1 MLEKATKR
9 EKVKFSSP
17 DMLETELK
25 ENLKVKRFFLV
36 LDDFWRECV
45 SDQQLDRLLS
55 PLMVEKMGSKI
66 LVTTRFAD
74 AARAL
79 GAQNLI
85 PMPEMDENQYSLMFM
100 HYARISDQALSSEH
114 ELIGKKIA
122 EKLGRSPLAARTVAG
137 QLRGKYINY
146 WKRTMN
152 SDLLNNETWAAL
164 WWSYQQLEDHV
175 KQCFTYCSMFP
186 RRYRLRRDELV
197 HLWVAQGF
205 VDMEDIGHDCFD
217 VLLSCSFIQPKGVG
231 WHFTIHDLMH
241 DLAKR
246 VAGNDCFTFEKGM
259 VDRIPQDVRHL
270 CIESYD
276 ETVFREQVLKLKTLR
291 TIFVS
296 DWMATMAEKD
306 WEKLLMNL
314 KKLRVVQVP
323 GWKGKIP
330 NYIGELKHLRYLSF
344 SRIGI
349 ETILPHTFCKLYH
362 LQKFSASECKVDL
375 SLVNET
381 ISNLVN
387 LQYIDRVI
395 GWDFRNIR
403 RMTGLRT
410 LGAFIARERRVMRYS
425 SWSTWTT
432 FMATYGSKDLKT
444 LTARR
449 KLSRPS

>member
-344 SRIGI
+344 SRIVHRQSHRVG
-349 ETILPHTFCKLYH
+349 
-362 LQKFSASECKVDL
+362 L
-375 SLVNET
+375 S
-381 ISNLVN
+381 
-387 LQYIDRVI
+387 
-395 GWDFRNIR
+395 
-403 RMTGLRT
+403 
-410 LGAFIARERRVMRYS
+410 
-425 SWSTWTT
+425 
-432 FMATYGSKDLKT
+432 
-444 LTARR
+444 
-449 KLSRPS
+449 